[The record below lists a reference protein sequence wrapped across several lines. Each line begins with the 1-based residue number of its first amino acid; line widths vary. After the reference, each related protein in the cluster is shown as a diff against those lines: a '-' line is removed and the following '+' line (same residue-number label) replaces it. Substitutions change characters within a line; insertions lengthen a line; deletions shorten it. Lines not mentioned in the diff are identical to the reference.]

1 MSDKREDKINELV
14 SNDLDGLLVVEMID
28 IVGQLFS
35 DDYSDMDE
43 DTINELYATLQST
56 PQKRVH

>member
-43 DTINELYATLQST
+43 NTINELYATLQAT